1 MSKLTRRELI
11 GLGVTAA
18 AGLLSEGCARPSE
31 TKSDRETFQVWEVK
45 WLYKTLNGRKTRLR
59 SYNGRVPGPTITA
72 RPGETLR
79 IRLKNSLTPYD
90 STGWTGD
97 PNIPHHLNSTNL
109 HVHGLDVAPHLFQ
122 PLGTTDPKA
131 PMIHIMPGETFD
143 YVFEL
148 PKDHPPGL
156 YWYHSHG
163 HGSSAVQGVSGMAG
177 PIIVKGDID
186 EVPEIKAARD
196 ITLAIQD
203 IGLFPSETETD
214 VWTYEPKQNAV
225 WVTASVPP
233 IGVDA
238 GKIYMWDQ
246 KDGRFVEQPALKS
259 GFTTGDY
266 PLRFFLVSM
275 EADGLTSLGGEPFFQ
290 ETHVNPQPGKPAS
303 PDPTQLSTQQIKMAP
318 GEVVRFRMLN
328 ACSDNLMPIVVEGHE
343 MHLVALDG
351 VNFAALRTIPVYSGE
366 SGDGQVLLA
375 PANRAEFLIQAGKPG
390 RYAIRELGQSQGFL
404 ATAGKVIAEIV
415 VDGPPKTMTLPRTL
429 PTTSRYYPLIEKVS
443 GANELRFDVGLP
455 AKQNHYV
462 GVDFTINGKQYQEDQ
477 VEPRNV
483 VRLDEA
489 QEWTLR
495 NDHDHP
501 GQEGHPFHIHM
512 NHFEVISIGGVEQPP
527 GTIQDTIWVP
537 VGKPV
542 VIRMKFRQFTGKAVF
557 HCHVLPH
564 EDTGMMQNFLVL

>member
-1 MSKLTRRELI
+1 VSQLTRRELM
-11 GLGVTAA
+11 GLGATAA
-18 AGLLSEGCARPSE
+18 AGFLIQGCDRPVD
-31 TKSDRETFQVWEVK
+31 TKSDGGTFQVLEVK
-45 WLYKTLNGRKTRLR
+45 WLYKTLNGRKAKLR
-59 SYNGRVPGPTITA
+59 SYNGQVPGPMITA
-72 RPGETLR
+72 HPGETLR

-97 PNIPHHLNSTNL
+97 HNIPHHLNSTNL

-131 PMIHIMPGETFD
+131 PMIHVMPGDTFD
-143 YVFEL
+143 YVFEV

-163 HGSSAVQGVSGMAG
+163 HGSTAVQGVSGMAG
-177 PIIVKGDID
+177 AIIVKGDID
-186 EVPEIKAARD
+186 DVPEIKAARD

-203 IGLFPSETETD
+203 IGLFPSETEAD

-225 WVTASVPP
+225 WVTADVPA
-233 IGVDA
+233 IGVSA
-238 GKIYMWDQ
+238 GKIYMWDP
-246 KDGRFVEQPALKS
+246 KAEHFVEQPALKS

-266 PLRFFLVSM
+266 PLRVFLLSM
-275 EADGLTSLGGEPFFQ
+275 GSDGQTVLDGEPFFQ
-290 ETHVNPQPGKPAS
+290 ETHVNPPGTPN
-303 PDPTQLSTQQIKMAP
+303 PEPTQLSTQQIRMAP

-328 ACSDNLMPIVVEGHE
+328 ACSDNLMPIVVEGHD
-343 MHLVALDG
+343 MHLIALDG
-351 VNFAALRTIPVYSGE
+351 VNFPAPRTIPVYSSS

-375 PANRAEFLIQAGKPG
+375 PANRAEFLVQAGQPG

-404 ATAGKVIAEIV
+404 PAAGKVIAEIV
-415 VDGPPKTMTLPRTL
+415 VEGPAKTMTLPRTL
-429 PTTSRYYPLIEKVS
+429 PTPSRYYPLIEKVS
-443 GANELRFDVGLP
+443 GANTLQFAVGLP
-455 AKQNHYV
+455 ATQNRYI

-477 VEPRNV
+477 VEPNNV

-495 NDHDHP
+495 NDHDH
-501 GQEGHPFHIHM
+501 GGTEGHPFHIHM
-512 NHFEVISIGGVEQPP
+512 NHFEVISIGGVTQPP
-527 GTIQDTIWVP
+527 GTIQDTVWVP

-542 VIRMKFRQFTGKAVF
+542 VIRMKFRQFKGKSVF
-557 HCHVLPH
+557 HCHILPH

>member
-1 MSKLTRRELI
+1 M
-11 GLGVTAA
+11 GLGATAA
-18 AGLLSEGCARPSE
+18 AGLLLKGCDRPVD
-31 TKSDRETFQVWEVK
+31 TNRDGGTFQVLEVK
-45 WLYKTLNGRKTRLR
+45 WLYKTLNGRKTKLR
-59 SYNGRVPGPTITA
+59 SYNGQVPGPMITA
-72 RPGETLR
+72 HPGETLR

-97 PNIPHHLNSTNL
+97 HNIPHHLNSTNL

-156 YWYHSHG
+156 YWYHPHG

-177 PIIVKGDID
+177 AIIVRGDID

-225 WVTASVPP
+225 WVTASVSQ
-233 IGVDA
+233 IGVSA
-238 GKIYMWDQ
+238 GKIYMWDP
-246 KDGRFVEQPALKS
+246 KAEHFVEQPTLKS

-266 PLRFFLVSM
+266 PLRFFLMSM
-275 EADGLTSLGGEPFFQ
+275 SSDGLTLLNGEPFFQ
-290 ETHVNPQPGKPAS
+290 ETHVNPPGNN
-303 PDPTQLSTQQIKMAP
+303 PDPTQLSVQEIRMAP

-328 ACSDNLMPIVVEGHE
+328 ACSDNMMPIVVERHD
-343 MHLVALDG
+343 MHLIALDG
-351 VNFAALRTIPVYSGE
+351 VNFPAPRTIPYSSA

-375 PANRAEFLIQAGKPG
+375 PANRAEFLIQAGTPG
-390 RYAIRELGQSQGFL
+390 RYAIRALAQSQGFL
-404 ATAGKVIAEIV
+404 PTAGKVIAEIL
-415 VDGPPKTMTLPRTL
+415 VDGPAKPMTLPGRL
-429 PTTSRYYPLIEKVS
+429 PTPSRYYPLIENVS
-443 GANELRFDVGLP
+443 GANTLQFEIGLP
-455 AKQNHYV
+455 AKLNSYI

-477 VEPRNV
+477 VEPSNV
-483 VRLDEA
+483 VMLDEA

-495 NDHDHP
+495 NDHDH
-501 GQEGHPFHIHM
+501 GGTEGHPFHIHM
-512 NHFEVISIGGVEQPP
+512 NHFEVIAIGGVKQPP
-527 GTIQDTIWVP
+527 GTIQDTVWVP

-542 VIRMKFRQFTGKAVF
+542 VIRMKFRQFKGKAVF
-557 HCHVLPH
+557 HCHILPH
-564 EDTGMMQNFLVL
+564 EDTGMMQNFLVR